1 MEALYKKLYAKYT
14 KLKTNKLSEFHEPAK
29 EQEHKFRKFV
39 SASEQLIDHLRN
51 EYDKVLEH
59 NNDLVNELT
68 SIRLAKDNQL
78 IDLQKLLGEETKK
91 SEALLEE
98 VEKLQKLL
106 KEGTLKEGTSGDLNN
121 SNKIKSN
128 TSNNSSVR
136 MTRKRM
142 RQEQDALDKEARII
156 PFPCEVDE
164 GNSVERESTRSF
176 LKENASS
183 KLLEPSTSKVNDQSG
198 SCIDLQESGHSSWLA
213 HALFEYTLGMKLSF
227 DNQTGRSCLFA
238 NQSTGFSFSLSWIG
252 KTPGEEAG
260 DDAELLYQVESLGM
274 LERLVPEWMAE
285 DIKFSPTM
293 CPIFFERV
301 LRVINLKY

>member
-1 MEALYKKLYAKYT
+1 MESLYKKLYAKYT
-14 KLKTNKLSEFHEPAK
+14 KLKTNKLSEFHDPAK

-78 IDLQKLLGEETKK
+78 VDLQKLLMEETKK
-91 SEALLEE
+91 SDTLFEE

-106 KEGTLKEGTSGDLNN
+106 KEGTSGDLNN
-121 SNKIKSN
+121 
-128 TSNNSSVR
+128 SNNSSVR

-142 RQEQDALDKEARII
+142 RQEHDALDKEAGFIS
-156 PFPCEVDE
+156 CEFDE
-164 GNSVERESTRSF
+164 GNSVERESTQCF
-176 LKENASS
+176 LKENASN
-183 KLLEPSTSKVNDQSG
+183 KLMESSTSKVNDQPG
-198 SCIDLQESGHSSWLA
+198 IDLQESGRSSWLA

-227 DNQTGRSCLFA
+227 DNQTGRSCLFE
-238 NQSTGFSFSLSWIG
+238 NQSTGFSFSISWIG

-260 DDAELLYQVESLGM
+260 EDAELLYQVKSLGM
-274 LERLVPEWMAE
+274 LERVVPEWMTA

-301 LRVINLKY
+301 SRVINLKY

>member
-14 KLKTNKLSEFHEPAK
+14 KLKTNKLSEFHDPAK

-78 IDLQKLLGEETKK
+78 VDLQKLLMEETKK
-91 SEALLEE
+91 SDTLFEE

-106 KEGTLKEGTSGDLNN
+106 KEGTSGDLNN
-121 SNKIKSN
+121 
-128 TSNNSSVR
+128 SNNSSVR

-142 RQEQDALDKEARII
+142 RQEHDALDKEAGFIS
-156 PFPCEVDE
+156 CEFDE
-164 GNSVERESTRSF
+164 GNSVERESTQCF
-176 LKENASS
+176 LKENASN
-183 KLLEPSTSKVNDQSG
+183 KLMESSTSKVNDQPG
-198 SCIDLQESGHSSWLA
+198 IDLQESGRSSWLA
-213 HALFEYTLGMKLSF
+213 HALFEYTLG
-227 DNQTGRSCLFA
+227 
-238 NQSTGFSFSLSWIG
+238 FSFSISWIG

-260 DDAELLYQVESLGM
+260 EDAELLYQVKSLGM
-274 LERLVPEWMAE
+274 LERVVPEWMTA

-301 LRVINLKY
+301 SRVINLKY

>member
-14 KLKTNKLSEFHEPAK
+14 RLKTNKLSEFHDPAK

-51 EYDKVLEH
+51 EYDKVLQH
-59 NNDLVNELT
+59 NNDLLNELT
-68 SIRLAKDNQL
+68 SVRLAKDKQL
-78 IDLQKLLGEETKK
+78 FDLQNLLMEETKK

-98 VEKLQKLL
+98 VEKLQKRLN
-106 KEGTLKEGTSGDLNN
+106 EGTSGDLNN
-121 SNKIKSN
+121 SNKVKSN
-128 TSNNSSVR
+128 TSINSSVR

-142 RQEQDALDKEARII
+142 SREQDALDKEARFI
-156 PFPCEVDE
+156 PCEIDE

-176 LKENASS
+176 RKENASH
-183 KLLEPSTSKVNDQSG
+183 KLRECSASEVNDQSG
-198 SCIDLQESGHSSWLA
+198 IDLQESGHSSWLA

-238 NQSTGFSFSLSWIG
+238 NQSTGFSFSISWIG

-260 DDAELLYQVESLGM
+260 EDAELLYQVQSLGI
-274 LERLVPEWMAE
+274 LERLVPEWMTE

-293 CPIFFERV
+293 CPIFFGRV
-301 LRVINLKY
+301 SRVINLRY